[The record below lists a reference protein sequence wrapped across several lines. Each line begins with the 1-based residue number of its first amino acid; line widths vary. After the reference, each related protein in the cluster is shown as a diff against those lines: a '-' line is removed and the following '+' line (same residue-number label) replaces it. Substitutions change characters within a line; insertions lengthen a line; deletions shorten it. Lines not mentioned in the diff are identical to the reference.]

1 MKTEVAMAVLVTAL
15 GLTAGCAS
23 QLRQERVRRTSPEAS
38 LVLAEE
44 NPLPEMAV
52 PENPHRDTL
61 VVDDPEGNRVMIMR
75 AVKDENGEMVATDV
89 LDAAMVTARFR
100 NVAERGG
107 VVDLGFRIIV
117 PGEMQDSHWQ
127 LRFYP
132 SLRVGAD
139 SLDMDP
145 VLITGALYRKA
156 QLKGYQQYQRFL
168 DSIVADSTHFVDRYQ
183 LEMFLQRNI
192 PELYR
197 FRSDS
202 SDVSDHEFASAYG
215 VTQQQ
220 ALEHYTNQLVVRR
233 NRRKVQ
239 RKEAM
244 FHRLVKVPILTEGL
258 RLDTVIQ
265 DAGGDIIYDYVQTI
279 QVRPGVRKAVVT
291 LRGQIFEED
300 KAVYRIPAGDPLTFY
315 ISSLSTLCD
324 GAVRYKTKVI
334 ERRVEAHTA
343 CYIAF
348 AQGKSDIRPGEG
360 NNAEEMGRIRRNLAS
375 LAENREFDLDSIV
388 VTASCSPEGSFIA
401 NRILSRKRSESVSA
415 YFEAYLKQYRDS
427 LERERGAVVDL
438 DGEAVEKPTPI
449 RFLSYENPENWEM
462 LDRLVETD
470 TLLSEAA
477 RSSYRSLAGKRDPD
491 QRERAL
497 QGQPFYRH
505 LREAL
510 YPRLRTVKFDF
521 HLHRKGMVKD
531 TVHTTVVDSVYMDG
545 LAALRDHD
553 YQRAVTL
560 LRPYRDYNSAVAYC
574 SLGYNASALDILERL
589 APTDRVLYLLSILYS
604 RTGEDRKAVECYMK
618 ACRENPSY
626 VHRGNLD
633 PEISALIKHY
643 GLNTN

>member
-1 MKTEVAMAVLVTAL
+1 
-15 GLTAGCAS
+15 
-23 QLRQERVRRTSPEAS
+23 
-38 LVLAEE
+38 
-44 NPLPEMAV
+44 
-52 PENPHRDTL
+52 
-61 VVDDPEGNRVMIMR
+61 
-75 AVKDENGEMVATDV
+75 
-89 LDAAMVTARFR
+89 
-100 NVAERGG
+100 
-107 VVDLGFRIIV
+107 
-117 PGEMQDSHWQ
+117 
-127 LRFYP
+127 
-132 SLRVGAD
+132 
-139 SLDMDP
+139 MDP

-388 VTASCSPEGSFIA
+388 VTASCSPEGSFTA
-401 NRILSRKRSESVSA
+401 NRTLSRKRSESVSA

-438 DGEAVEKPTPI
+438 AGEAVEKPSPI

-477 RSSYRSLAGKRDPD
+477 RSSYRALAGKRDPD

-545 LAALRDHD
+545 LVALRDHD

-589 APTDRVLYLLSILYS
+589 DPTDRVLYLLSILYS